1 MKARLLLW
9 MIATRNSFVALL
21 PLTFLRV
28 IAELILSFPWLY
40 YQQSMN
46 HWLGSDWREPLRQ
59 IIDNSFTLF
68 GLLLAAIVSAQLVF
82 RLPSLTKQRQ
92 IAPPLMVALSAVIN
106 YLIITVLLPNVS
118 PVEFSAEIILLGI
131 FIGLLS
137 AELMLWAAKQSYL
150 DWLNLPV
157 DSDTTFY
164 HAMRLSPAIILN
176 GLVFFST
183 GMLLA
188 TTPELPDV
196 TRWII
201 TWAQSDGNGTWILST
216 FVVLVNQLFWFI
228 GLHGSVFL
236 QGAADGALFATSTV
250 AGFESNLA
258 LPTMLSN
265 FVLIGGSGATLGL
278 LIAIFIVTRRGSQN
292 KIAKISIIPSLFNI
306 NDILIYGLP
315 IVFNPFYLIPFVL
328 IPVLLMVLSLLAL
341 QFGFI
346 TIYENAIVSWTT
358 PPLLSGW
365 LLTESWRGVALQIL
379 LIALSSVCYIPF
391 VRKAEEKRH
400 QKAMEAFQLTTD
412 TIIKVGN
419 SKQKIVTRQDKVG
432 MIARDLA
439 VEMQNAIK
447 QNAMTLVYQPKH
459 DGDEHIVGVE
469 ALIRWTHPRY
479 GFISPVVIITVAEDC
494 DVIHQLGR
502 WVIQQACA
510 CKARWNEAGY
520 KSLTMAVNIS
530 PIQLTDKELPF
541 YISKYIQDYGIS
553 AQELELEITESS
565 EIPDTNLTDLI
576 LQQLVD
582 TGVNLAMDDF
592 GMGYSSLLY
601 MRRFQVHAIKIDGSI
616 TRDVLINSTNADI
629 VRTIC
634 SLGQA
639 QNVHVVAEYV
649 ETSEQRDALA
659 EMGCDIFQ
667 GYYHSPPIAEADC
680 LNYFQTQL
688 DKPVKQFELNYKT

>member
-28 IAELILSFPWLY
+28 IAELILNFPWLY
-40 YQQSMN
+40 YQQSMD

-106 YLIITVLLPNVS
+106 YLIITVSLPNVS
-118 PVEFSAEIILLGI
+118 PVEFSAEIIIIGI
-131 FIGLLS
+131 VIGLFS

-164 HAMRLSPAIILN
+164 HAMRLSPSIILN
-176 GLVFFST
+176 GLVFFSI
-183 GMLLA
+183 GMLLSS
-188 TTPELPDV
+188 TPEFPEV

-201 TWAQSDGNGTWILST
+201 DWAQSDGNGTWILST

-236 QGAADGALFATSTV
+236 QGAADGALFAASTV

-258 LPTMLSN
+258 LPIMLSN

-328 IPVLLMVLSLLAL
+328 IPLLLMLISLLAL

-346 TIYENAIVSWTT
+346 TIYETAVVSWTT

-379 LIALSSVCYIPF
+379 LIALSTVCYIPF

-400 QKAMEAFQLTTD
+400 QHAMEAFQLTTD

-419 SKQKIVTRQDKVG
+419 TKQKIVTRQDKVG

-439 VEMQNAIK
+439 VDMQNAIR
-447 QNAMTLVYQPKH
+447 QNSLTLVYQPKH
-459 DGDEHIVGVE
+459 DRQGHIVGVE
-469 ALIRWTHPRY
+469 ALLRWTHPRY
-479 GFISPVVIITVAEDC
+479 GFISPIVIIAVAEDSEL
-494 DVIHQLGR
+494 IHHLGR
-502 WVIQQACA
+502 WVIKQACA
-510 CKARWNEAGY
+510 CKARWNTAGY
-520 KSLTMAVNIS
+520 KALTVAVNIS
-530 PIQLTDKELPF
+530 PLQLTDKDLPF
-541 YISKYIQDYGIS
+541 YITKYIKEYGIK
-553 AQELELEITESS
+553 AEELELEITESS

-576 LQQLVD
+576 LQQLVE
-582 TGVNLAMDDF
+582 TGVHLAMDDF

-601 MRRFQVHAIKIDGSI
+601 MRRFQVNAIKIDGSI
-616 TRDVLINSTNADI
+616 TRDVLVNDTNADI

-634 SLGQA
+634 SLGKA
-639 QNVHVVAEYV
+639 QKVHVVAEYV
-649 ETSEQRDALA
+649 ETKEQREVLS

-667 GYYHSPPIAEADC
+667 GYYHSPPIAETDC
-680 LNYFQTQL
+680 QEYFQLHNGLVQGKL
-688 DKPVKQFELNYKT
+688 SI

>member
-28 IAELILSFPWLY
+28 IAELILNFPWLY
-40 YQQSMN
+40 YQQSMD

-106 YLIITVLLPNVS
+106 YLIITVSLPNVS
-118 PVEFSAEIILLGI
+118 PVEFSAEIIIIGI
-131 FIGLLS
+131 VIGLFS

-164 HAMRLSPAIILN
+164 HAMRLSPSIILN
-176 GLVFFST
+176 GLVFFSI
-183 GMLLA
+183 GMLLSS
-188 TTPELPDV
+188 TPEFPEV

-201 TWAQSDGNGTWILST
+201 DWAQSDGNGTWILST
-216 FVVLVNQLFWFI
+216 FGVLVNQLFWFI
-228 GLHGSVFL
+228 GLHGSIFL
-236 QGAADGALFATSTV
+236 QGAADGALFAASTV

-328 IPVLLMVLSLLAL
+328 IPLLLMLISLLAL

-346 TIYENAIVSWTT
+346 TIYETAVVSWTT

-379 LIALSSVCYIPF
+379 LIALSTVCYIPF
-391 VRKAEEKRH
+391 VKKAEEKRH
-400 QKAMEAFQLTTD
+400 QHAMEAFQLTTD

-419 SKQKIVTRQDKVG
+419 TKQKIVTRQDKVG

-439 VEMQNAIK
+439 VDMQNAIR
-447 QNAMTLVYQPKH
+447 QNSLTLVYQPKH
-459 DGDEHIVGVE
+459 DRQGLIVGVE
-469 ALIRWTHPRY
+469 ALLRWTHPRY
-479 GFISPVVIITVAEDC
+479 GFISPIVIIAVAEDSEL
-494 DVIHQLGR
+494 IHHLGR
-502 WVIQQACA
+502 WVIKQACA
-510 CKARWNEAGY
+510 CKARWNNAGY
-520 KSLTMAVNIS
+520 KALTVAVNIS
-530 PIQLTDKELPF
+530 PLQLTDKDLPF
-541 YISKYIQDYGIS
+541 YITKYINDYGIE
-553 AQELELEITESS
+553 AEELELEITESS

-576 LQQLVD
+576 LQQLVE
-582 TGVNLAMDDF
+582 TGVHLAMDDF

-601 MRRFQVHAIKIDGSI
+601 MRRFQVNAIKIDGSI
-616 TRDVLINSTNADI
+616 TRDVLVNDTNADI

-634 SLGQA
+634 SLGKA
-639 QNVHVVAEYV
+639 QKVHVVAEYV
-649 ETSEQRDALA
+649 ETKEQREVLS

-667 GYYHSPPIAEADC
+667 GYYHSPPIAESDC
-680 LNYFQTQL
+680 QNYFQLHNGLVQGKL
-688 DKPVKQFELNYKT
+688 SI

>member
-28 IAELILSFPWLY
+28 IAELILNFPWLY
-40 YQQSMN
+40 YQQSMD

-106 YLIITVLLPNVS
+106 YLIITVSLPNVS
-118 PVEFSAEIILLGI
+118 PVEFSAEIIIIGI
-131 FIGLLS
+131 VIGLFS

-164 HAMRLSPAIILN
+164 HAMRLSPSIILN
-176 GLVFFST
+176 GLVFFSI
-183 GMLLA
+183 GMLLSS
-188 TTPELPDV
+188 TPEFPEV

-201 TWAQSDGNGTWILST
+201 DWAQSDGNGTWILST

-236 QGAADGALFATSTV
+236 QGAADGALFAASTV

-315 IVFNPFYLIPFVL
+315 IVFNPFYLIPFVF
-328 IPVLLMVLSLLAL
+328 IPMLLMLISLLAL

-346 TIYENAIVSWTT
+346 TIYETAVVSWTT

-379 LIALSSVCYIPF
+379 LIALSTVCYIPF

-400 QKAMEAFQLTTD
+400 QHAMEAFQLTTD

-419 SKQKIVTRQDKVG
+419 TKQKIVTRQDKVG

-439 VEMQNAIK
+439 VDMQNAIR
-447 QNAMTLVYQPKH
+447 QNSLTLVYQPKH
-459 DGDEHIVGVE
+459 DRQGHIVGVE
-469 ALIRWTHPRY
+469 ALLRWTHPRY
-479 GFISPVVIITVAEDC
+479 GFISPIVIIAVAEDSEL
-494 DVIHQLGR
+494 IHHLGR
-502 WVIQQACA
+502 WVIKQACA
-510 CKARWNEAGY
+510 CKARWNNAGY
-520 KSLTMAVNIS
+520 KALTVAVNIS
-530 PIQLTDKELPF
+530 PLQLTDKDLPF
-541 YISKYIQDYGIS
+541 YITKYINDYGIE
-553 AQELELEITESS
+553 AEELELEITESS

-576 LQQLVD
+576 LKQLVE
-582 TGVNLAMDDF
+582 TGVHLAMDDF

-601 MRRFQVHAIKIDGSI
+601 MRRFQVNAIKIDGSI
-616 TRDVLINSTNADI
+616 TRDVLVNDTNADI

-634 SLGQA
+634 SLGKA
-639 QNVHVVAEYV
+639 QKVHVVAEYV
-649 ETSEQRDALA
+649 ETKEQREVLS

-667 GYYHSPPIAEADC
+667 GYYHSPPIAESDC
-680 LNYFQTQL
+680 QNYFQLHNGLVQGKL
-688 DKPVKQFELNYKT
+688 SI

>member
-40 YQQSMN
+40 YQQSMD

-328 IPVLLMVLSLLAL
+328 IPVLLMVISLLAL

>member
-28 IAELILSFPWLY
+28 IAELILNFPWLY
-40 YQQSMN
+40 YQQSMD

-106 YLIITVLLPNVS
+106 YLIITVSLPNVS
-118 PVEFSAEIILLGI
+118 PVEFSAEIIIIGI
-131 FIGLLS
+131 VIGLFS

-164 HAMRLSPAIILN
+164 HAMRLSPSIILN
-176 GLVFFST
+176 GLVFFSI
-183 GMLLA
+183 GMLLSS
-188 TTPELPDV
+188 TPEFPEV

-201 TWAQSDGNGTWILST
+201 DWAQSDGNGTWILST

-236 QGAADGALFATSTV
+236 QGAADGALFAASTV

-328 IPVLLMVLSLLAL
+328 IPLLLMLISLLAL

-346 TIYENAIVSWTT
+346 TIYETAVVSWTT

-379 LIALSSVCYIPF
+379 LIELSTVCYIPF

-400 QKAMEAFQLTTD
+400 QHAMEAFQLTTD

-419 SKQKIVTRQDKVG
+419 TKQKIVTRQDKVG

-439 VEMQNAIK
+439 VDMQNAIR
-447 QNAMTLVYQPKH
+447 QNSLTLVYQPKH
-459 DGDEHIVGVE
+459 DRQGHIVGVE
-469 ALIRWTHPRY
+469 ALLRWTHPRY
-479 GFISPVVIITVAEDC
+479 GFISPIVIIAVAEDSEL
-494 DVIHQLGR
+494 IHHLGR
-502 WVIQQACA
+502 WVIKQACA
-510 CKARWNEAGY
+510 CKARWNTAGY
-520 KSLTMAVNIS
+520 KALTVAVNIS
-530 PIQLTDKELPF
+530 PLQLTDKDLPF
-541 YISKYIQDYGIS
+541 YITKYINDYGIE
-553 AQELELEITESS
+553 AEELELEITESS

-576 LQQLVD
+576 LQQLVE
-582 TGVNLAMDDF
+582 TGVHLAMDDF

-601 MRRFQVHAIKIDGSI
+601 MRRFQVNAIKIDGSI
-616 TRDVLINSTNADI
+616 TRDVLVNDTNADI

-634 SLGQA
+634 SLGKA
-639 QNVHVVAEYV
+639 QKVHVVAEYV
-649 ETSEQRDALA
+649 ETKEQREVLS

-667 GYYHSPPIAEADC
+667 GYYHSPPIAETDC
-680 LNYFQTQL
+680 QDYFQLHNGLVQGKL
-688 DKPVKQFELNYKT
+688 SI

>member
-1 MKARLLLW
+1 

-28 IAELILSFPWLY
+28 IAELILNFPWLY
-40 YQQSMN
+40 YQQSMD

-106 YLIITVLLPNVS
+106 YLIITVSLPNVS
-118 PVEFSAEIILLGI
+118 PVEFSAEIIIIGI
-131 FIGLLS
+131 VIGLFS

-164 HAMRLSPAIILN
+164 HAMRLSPSIILN
-176 GLVFFST
+176 GLVFFSI
-183 GMLLA
+183 GMLLSS
-188 TTPELPDV
+188 TPEFPEV

-201 TWAQSDGNGTWILST
+201 DWAQSDGNGTWILST

-236 QGAADGALFATSTV
+236 QGAADGALFAASTV

-328 IPVLLMVLSLLAL
+328 IPLLLMLISLLAL

-346 TIYENAIVSWTT
+346 TIYETAVVSWTT

-379 LIALSSVCYIPF
+379 LIELSTVCYIPF

-400 QKAMEAFQLTTD
+400 QHAMEAFQLTTD

-419 SKQKIVTRQDKVG
+419 TKQKIVTRQDKVG

-439 VEMQNAIK
+439 VDMQNAIR
-447 QNAMTLVYQPKH
+447 QNSLTLVYQPKH
-459 DGDEHIVGVE
+459 DRQGHIVGVE
-469 ALIRWTHPRY
+469 ALLRWTHPRY
-479 GFISPVVIITVAEDC
+479 GFISPIVIIAVAEDSEL
-494 DVIHQLGR
+494 IHHLGR
-502 WVIQQACA
+502 WVIKQACA
-510 CKARWNEAGY
+510 CKARWNTAGY
-520 KSLTMAVNIS
+520 KALTVAVNIS
-530 PIQLTDKELPF
+530 PLQLTDKDLPF
-541 YISKYIQDYGIS
+541 YITKYINDYGIE
-553 AQELELEITESS
+553 AEELELEITESS

-576 LQQLVD
+576 LQQLVE
-582 TGVNLAMDDF
+582 TGVHLAMDDF

-601 MRRFQVHAIKIDGSI
+601 MRRFQVNAIKIDGSI
-616 TRDVLINSTNADI
+616 TRDVLVNDTNADI

-634 SLGQA
+634 SLGKA
-639 QNVHVVAEYV
+639 QKVHVVAEYV
-649 ETSEQRDALA
+649 ETKEQREVLS

-667 GYYHSPPIAEADC
+667 GYYHSPPIAETDC
-680 LNYFQTQL
+680 QDYFQLHNGLVQGKL
-688 DKPVKQFELNYKT
+688 SI